1 MKGIRARV
9 DVLNE
14 DEIQLIHRNSLA
26 LLSGTGVKVPS
37 AEVLDLAESAGAR
50 VDRGNSVARIPRE
63 TMEALISGVR
73 KAKGQ
78 KNGTPDAD
86 FLEPLQ
92 GKISTQVHVV
102 DYRAGTRRYGTLA
115 DVGDGIALVD
125 RLENF
130 PRSMA
135 VAVPH
140 DVPAGLSDIL
150 SFREI
155 FAYSRKPG
163 GTYILGPASAGFIL
177 DMAEAAGKE
186 VEYLFESVSPLSF
199 RKETLEIGLQFA
211 RRGQAL
217 AMAPMVM
224 AGATAPVTLA
234 GMLTMQNAEVLASL
248 FLIHALSGIGKPLPG
263 KPAGS
268 FAREYGSAVL
278 DDELVYVH
286 ARAGDLVHGFGHECH
301 EKPQFVRHT
310 PQYPLCEDYGVT
322 RLFERDEIEFDFK
335 LGGAHFVMVVFDGNA
350 RGDHRVDGAVA
361 QKPVA
366 VFGREAMVA
375 LGQAEAGRI
384 FPVFADAFG
393 AFDEII
399 RMPDRGG
406 VVCVI
411 ENVEFQFHE
420 HFRVIADTA
429 PAQPLESFA
438 GYDAG
443 ILIEWLAIRGMH
455 IAECVEDAE
464 SVLFLDKSRFHIRRG
479 HHIGCM
485 HLRVSEIGCVETDA
499 FFKHFFADIGGRQAH
514 RADLA
519 GDIHDKK
526 GEVVEVG
533 HIARPNRQLHSG
545 LLGWSF

>member
-248 FLIHALSGIGKPLPG
+248 FLIHALSGTYCDYIVGGHTIDMRSLLCSFGSPNQALIGIGAAQMAHFYGLRSESNSGLTDSLQPDFQ
-263 KPAGS
+263 AGMEKALSATFALLGGTKAIGCQGIVGADQGFS
-268 FAREYGSAVL
+268 FEQLVL
-278 DDELVYVH
+278 DDAWIGAYNHVLRGIAVDGETIGLSIMERAGIGGNYIAEEHTVEHLAESYWPSDIFPREAWSGAADMKSSRAL
-286 ARAGDLVHGFGHECH
+286 ARAHDFVVAATAAPRDPALEGSLVDELDRI
-301 EKPQFVRHT
+301 VARA
-310 PQYPLCEDYGVT
+310 
-322 RLFERDEIEFDFK
+322 ERSMGLK
-335 LGGAHFVMVVFDGNA
+335 
-350 RGDHRVDGAVA
+350 
-361 QKPVA
+361 
-366 VFGREAMVA
+366 
-375 LGQAEAGRI
+375 
-384 FPVFADAFG
+384 
-393 AFDEII
+393 
-399 RMPDRGG
+399 
-406 VVCVI
+406 
-411 ENVEFQFHE
+411 
-420 HFRVIADTA
+420 ADT
-429 PAQPLESFA
+429 
-438 GYDAG
+438 
-443 ILIEWLAIRGMH
+443 
-455 IAECVEDAE
+455 
-464 SVLFLDKSRFHIRRG
+464 
-479 HHIGCM
+479 
-485 HLRVSEIGCVETDA
+485 
-499 FFKHFFADIGGRQAH
+499 H
-514 RADLA
+514 RA
-519 GDIHDKK
+519 
-526 GEVVEVG
+526 
-533 HIARPNRQLHSG
+533 
-545 LLGWSF
+545 